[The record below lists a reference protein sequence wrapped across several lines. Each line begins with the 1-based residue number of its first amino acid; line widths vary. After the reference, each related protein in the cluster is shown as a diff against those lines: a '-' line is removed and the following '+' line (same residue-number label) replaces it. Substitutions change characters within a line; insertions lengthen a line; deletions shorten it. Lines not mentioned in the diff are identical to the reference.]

1 MTNLVIVISEKYMM
15 NLILGSSAIFLY
27 LCGWVMLAGRLR
39 NQGQFS
45 ILSLQVLAAF
55 AIALHALTSYSLIFS
70 ASGIDLSL
78 TSALALLAVVINTLV
93 WFSTFNKPLHSLYL
107 GLFPVSMLTL
117 IFALNSSN
125 YMPMA
130 SLSMGIQIHILLSV
144 LAYSFLAIAALQ
156 ALLCGYQNWLLKHK
170 HQNALMRSLPALET
184 MEALLFQLIWIGEII
199 LTLALISGFLV
210 FDNLFAQQLIH
221 KVTFSLLAWLVY
233 AGLLVGRVYY
243 GWRGN
248 RAINWCWVGFCAM
261 LLGYI
266 GSKFVIEYV
275 LN

>member
-1 MTNLVIVISEKYMM
+1 MTNLSTLIMEAYTM
-15 NLILGSSAIFLY
+15 NLVLGSSAIFLY
-27 LCGWVMLAGRLR
+27 LCGWVMLVGKLR
-39 NQGQFS
+39 NQGQFNF
-45 ILSLQVLAAF
+45 LNLQILAAF
-55 AIALHALTSYSLIFS
+55 AIALHALTAYGLIYS
-70 ASGIDLSL
+70 AAGMDLSL
-78 TSALALLAVVINTLV
+78 TSVLALLALVINTLV
-93 WFSTFNKPLHSLYL
+93 WFSTLKKPLLSLYL
-107 GLFPVSMLTL
+107 GLFPISVMTL

-125 YMPMA
+125 YMPTT

-170 HQNALMRSLPALET
+170 HQNAFMRSLPALET
-184 MEALLFQLIWIGEII
+184 METLLFQLIWIGEII

-210 FDNLFAQQLIH
+210 FDNLFEQQLIH

-233 AGLLVGRVYY
+233 AVLLIGRVYY

-248 RAINWCWVGFCAM
+248 RAINWCWIGFCAM

-266 GSKFVIEYV
+266 GSKFVIEYI